1 MYRVVE
7 STEDLA
13 RFFLF
18 RGRRGRNLFILYLYC
33 YQVSARGSRAD
44 DELSSSLAKAKEK
57 KSPFPSRHSPY
68 WTGAR
73 RRSPSDPSTI
83 ARDRDI
89 SRVLL
94 ENTIATSMGRPLLL
108 DVWERPAT
116 SAVVVVCTS
125 VWYYLQSKGLGY
137 DEVGMSY
144 AKVVGQRQY
153 WRCVTASFSHV
164 SLLHLLFN
172 MSSLWSLGA
181 VEQMGARGIAG
192 PWGTGWYIR
201 YTLVML
207 VGTMALVMGTYHA
220 LLRWARQER
229 YEHVTAVGYSCV
241 VFGWMTVLSVRQP
254 THSLSLLGV
263 VNLPINL
270 APFGSLIFTSIIVP
284 QASFV
289 GHLAGIVM
297 GYLVGWDLFVWVDW
311 YWFAVILF
319 WVGVVFLGSL
329 KATTN
334 LSLPF
339 IQVHWNPLSGSSAAA
354 GSGGMTGTGHRLGG
368 AGEGPGPGTVAYS
381 RLLNQSV
388 VGGAGGVGG
397 GGVGDDMTAIA
408 RVLRG
413 GSDENV

>member
-1 MYRVVE
+1 
-7 STEDLA
+7 
-13 RFFLF
+13 
-18 RGRRGRNLFILYLYC
+18 
-33 YQVSARGSRAD
+33 
-44 DELSSSLAKAKEK
+44 
-57 KSPFPSRHSPY
+57 
-68 WTGAR
+68 
-73 RRSPSDPSTI
+73 
-83 ARDRDI
+83 
-89 SRVLL
+89 
-94 ENTIATSMGRPLLL
+94 MGRPLLL

-116 SAVVVVCTS
+116 SAVVVLCTS
-125 VWYYLQSKGLGY
+125 VWYCLHNKGLGY

-207 VGTMALVMGTYHA
+207 VGTMALVIGAYHA

-254 THSLSLLGV
+254 THSLSLLGI

-270 APFGSLIFTSIIVP
+270 APFGSLLFTSIIVP

-297 GYLVGWDLFVWVDW
+297 GYLVAWDLFVWVDW
-311 YWFAVILF
+311 YWFAVMLF
-319 WVGVVFLGSL
+319 WVGVVFFGSL

-339 IQVHWNPLSGSSAAA
+339 IQVHWNPLSGSSATTTT
-354 GSGGMTGTGHRLGG
+354 GGLGGSSGGMVTGLGHRLGG
-368 AGEGPGPGTVAYS
+368 ASEGPGPGTVAYT
-381 RLLNQSV
+381 RLLNQSGG
-388 VGGAGGVGG
+388 GGAGGGG
-397 GGVGDDMTAIA
+397 GGVGVSGGGGGGSNDMTAIA